1 MTGLQERWYKKTKQ
15 KDATIWF
22 SFCFSV
28 AQSCLTLCD
37 PMDGSRTGI
46 ALPQHLP
53 KFAQIHV
60 HCIGDVIQPSHPLMP
75 SSPSALNQRRGQHL
89 SCPSF
94 FFFPSIR
101 DFSNESVVCIR
112 QPTGSLQ
119 FFYFFP
125 TSPLERYPS
134 NSKNVGKKI
143 NYYFVLCQE
152 LKNILNLIL
161 TSTLSNKYYESAL
174 TDKEISIQLF
184 SAAASK

>member
-1 MTGLQERWYKKTKQ
+1 MILQ
-15 KDATIWF
+15 IN
-22 SFCFSV
+22 CFSAV
-28 AQSCLTLCD
+28 QLSLTLCD
-37 PMDGSRTGI
+37 PMEYRTLFLTI
-46 ALPQHLP
+46 SQSLP
-53 KFAQIHV
+53 KFLSIASVMSSNHLILW
-60 HCIGDVIQPSHPLMP
+60 CPLLLLPSISEEGSIFP
-75 SSPSALNQRRGQHL
+75 AHL
-89 SCPSF
+89 F

>member
-1 MTGLQERWYKKTKQ
+1 MQ
-15 KDATIWF
+15 
-22 SFCFSV
+22 
-28 AQSCLTLCD
+28 QSGSLFVFQLPSRVWLFVTPWTAAGQASLCLNI
-37 PMDGSRTGI
+37 SRS
-46 ALPQHLP
+46 LP
-53 KFAQIHV
+53 KFMSIALVMSSNHLILW
-60 HCIGDVIQPSHPLMP
+60 CPLLLLPSISEEGSIFP
-75 SSPSALNQRRGQHL
+75 AHL
-89 SCPSF
+89 F

>member
-1 MTGLQERWYKKTKQ
+1 MIQTNKTKGCNNLVLLFFSCPVVSDSLWPHGLQHDRHLFASKSPEVCPSSCPLHWWCHPTISSS
-15 KDATIWF
+15 DALF
-22 SFCFSV
+22 SFCP
-28 AQSCLTLCD
+28 QS
-37 PMDGSRTGI
+37 GKRAASF
-46 ALPQHLP
+46 LP
-53 KFAQIHV
+53 I
-60 HCIGDVIQPSHPLMP
+60 
-75 SSPSALNQRRGQHL
+75 
-89 SCPSF
+89 F

-112 QPTGSLQ
+112 PPTDFLQ

-143 NYYFVLCQE
+143 NYYFVLWKE
-152 LKNILNLIL
+152 VKNILNLIL

-184 SAAASK
+184 SDVASK